1 MRLLMAEGL
10 NNGGPDFKR
19 KPMEPYKLPFPKC
32 RCQSRHIV
40 RSPRE
45 GPKTVSSYPQ
55 DIVEMTGKIQEVDY
69 KIATNPV
76 G

>member
-1 MRLLMAEGL
+1 
-10 NNGGPDFKR
+10 
-19 KPMEPYKLPFPKC
+19 MEAPISRGSPWNLTSYHS
-32 RCQSRHIV
+32 QSAGASQDNIV